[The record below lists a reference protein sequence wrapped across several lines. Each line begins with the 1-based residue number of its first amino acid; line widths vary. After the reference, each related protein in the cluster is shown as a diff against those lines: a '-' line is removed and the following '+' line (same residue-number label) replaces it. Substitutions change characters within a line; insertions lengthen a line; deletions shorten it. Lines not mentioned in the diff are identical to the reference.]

1 MRLSDR
7 VEPLFGLQNPLDLWE
22 VDIIKEWQRQRPALK
37 KIFVSALKVKTKA
50 LVSKDIFEV
59 IFPVPGGKYDPEHTE
74 LERLERD
81 NGRFELGQS
90 PVVQLCLV
98 PGLRK
103 FAFDRKLVDYNSFRR
118 PSTSSAEPG
127 DNIASPLVIPE

>member
-37 KIFVSALKVKTKA
+37 KIFVSALKVKAKA
-50 LVSKDIFEV
+50 LVSKNIFEV
-59 IFPVPGGKYDPEHTE
+59 IFPVPGRKYDPEHTE

-127 DNIASPLVIPE
+127 DIIASPLVIPE

>member
-7 VEPLFGLQNPLDLWE
+7 VEPLFRLQNPIDLWE
-22 VDIIKEWQRQRPALK
+22 VDILKEWQRQRPTLK

-59 IFPVPGGKYDPEHTE
+59 IFPVPGCKYDPEHTE
-74 LERLERD
+74 VERLERD
-81 NGRFELGQS
+81 NGRSELGQS
-90 PVVQLCLV
+90 PIVRLCLV